1 MDWQKSVIQKDIIYY
16 FKYENCQAYLQQ
28 VTNSDNSV
36 QINIKFT
43 FTAYI
48 YTYIYIYIYELCVF
62 CLFVYS
68 NIVTTHTHDGH
79 ACLTFK

>member
-48 YTYIYIYIYELCVF
+48 YTYIYIYIYIYMNFVC
-62 CLFVYS
+62 FVYLFIPTLS
-68 NIVTTHTHDGH
+68 QHIHTM
-79 ACLTFK
+79 AKLV

>member
-1 MDWQKSVIQKDIIYY
+1 MSFICLGGMDWQKSVIQKDIIYY

-43 FTAYI
+43 FTA
-48 YTYIYIYIYELCVF
+48 
-62 CLFVYS
+62 
-68 NIVTTHTHDGH
+68 IVK
-79 ACLTFK
+79 CF

>member
-48 YTYIYIYIYELCVF
+48 YTYIYIYIYMNFVC
-62 CLFVYS
+62 FVYLFIPTLS
-68 NIVTTHTHDGH
+68 QHIHTM
-79 ACLTFK
+79 AKLV